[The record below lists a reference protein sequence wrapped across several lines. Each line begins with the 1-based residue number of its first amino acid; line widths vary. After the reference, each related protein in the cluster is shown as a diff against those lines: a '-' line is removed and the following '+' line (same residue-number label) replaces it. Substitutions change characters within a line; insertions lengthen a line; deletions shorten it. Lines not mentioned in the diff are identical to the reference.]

1 MMNTFTI
8 DDETNNIT
16 FHTEPFEDAS
26 FARFATQEE
35 FVFLSGDWP
44 KSRLIDIWNSLPG
57 VTPVTKFK
65 DRKAATTR
73 IWNAIQVLAEP
84 LNEAPQEATQ
94 EPESTIETEAISDS
108 LDEPAADLLAYE
120 REPNV
125 GTQAPDVAPET
136 AATTTK
142 ATRQKKA
149 PTGEPKAPRGD
160 SKTSQAI
167 ARMKAPGGTTLKML
181 METFSWQ
188 AHSVRGFISGTLTK
202 KMGLTVVSTKGENG
216 ERTYTI
222 GS

>member
-1 MMNTFTI
+1 MNTFTI
-8 DDETNNIT
+8 ENETNNIQY
-16 FHTEPFEDAS
+16 HTEPVEDAS
-26 FARFATQEE
+26 FVPFATQEE

-44 KSRLIDIWNSLPG
+44 TSRLIDIWNNLPG

-84 LNEAPQEATQ
+84 ANEASQEVAQ
-94 EPESTIETEAISDS
+94 EPESTIETVAITDS
-108 LDEPAADLLAYE
+108 FDESAAEPLAYE

-125 GTQAPDVAPET
+125 GAQAPDVAPET

-142 ATRQKKA
+142 VTRQKKA
-149 PTGEPKAPRGD
+149 PTGEPKAPRAE

-167 ARMKAPGGTTLKML
+167 ALMKAPGGTTLKTL

-202 KMGLTVVSTKGENG
+202 KMGLTVVSTKGESG